1 MSVIGSGSLGS
12 FNLAGSVAGSQRNN
26 AGEDRVKETSADRKF
41 QADQR
46 TLSASSL
53 EDVSETD
60 LLSERDADGR
70 LLYSPEESEEQES
83 LEISTSDQSS
93 SRQSHRNSDA
103 FGERGI
109 SLDIEA

>member
-1 MSVIGSGSLGS
+1 MSVMGPGTLGS

-26 AGEDRVKETSADRKF
+26 SGEDRVKETSADRKF

-53 EDVSETD
+53 EDVAETD
-60 LLSERDADGR
+60 LLSERDPDGR
-70 LLYSPEESEEQES
+70 LLYSSQEQEQQDS
-83 LEISTSDQSS
+83 LEISTTDQSS
-93 SRQSHRNSDA
+93 CQSGRNSDA

-109 SLDIEA
+109 SLDVEA